1 MISVS
6 NIPQVIL
13 DMLLLVMRHGKAEP
27 KKPGLRD
34 EERRLTDEGR
44 SDVEY
49 VAKIL
54 PNKPSRILCSPMVR
68 AKETAEIVAKV
79 HGVKYEVV
87 RELLPENVSVDS
99 LGKLVTEEN
108 TLLIGHAPSIED
120 FISELIGGGR
130 VKMKA
135 GAVAGLDVEE
145 FKRGGAKL
153 VYLIT
158 PQIAR
163 KLVES

>member
-1 MISVS
+1 
-6 NIPQVIL
+6 
-13 DMLLLVMRHGKAEP
+13 MRHGKAEP
-27 KKPGLRD
+27 KKPGLED
-34 EERRLTDEGR
+34 EKRKLTDEGR
-44 SDVEY
+44 KDVEY

-54 PNKPSRILCSPMVR
+54 PSKPSKILCSPMVR
-68 AKETAEIVAKV
+68 AKETAEIVARI
-79 HGVKYEVV
+79 HGVKYEVAQ
-87 RELLPENVSVDS
+87 ELLPENVSVDS

-108 TLLIGHAPSIED
+108 VLLIGHAPSIEE
-120 FISELIGGGR
+120 FVSELIGGGR

-145 FKRGGAKL
+145 FRCGGAKI

-158 PQIAR
+158 PRIAR

>member
-1 MISVS
+1 MF
-6 NIPQVIL
+6 
-13 DMLLLVMRHGKAEP
+13 LLVMRHGKAEP
-27 KKPGLRD
+27 KKPELED
-34 EERRLTDEGR
+34 EKRKLTDEGR
-44 SDVEY
+44 KDVEY

-68 AKETAEIVAKV
+68 AKETAEIVARL

-87 RELLPENVSVDS
+87 QELLPENVSVDS
-99 LGKLVTEEN
+99 LGKLVKEEN
-108 TLLIGHAPSIED
+108 VLLIGHAPSVEE
-120 FISELIGGGR
+120 FVSELIGGGR

-163 KLVES
+163 NLVES